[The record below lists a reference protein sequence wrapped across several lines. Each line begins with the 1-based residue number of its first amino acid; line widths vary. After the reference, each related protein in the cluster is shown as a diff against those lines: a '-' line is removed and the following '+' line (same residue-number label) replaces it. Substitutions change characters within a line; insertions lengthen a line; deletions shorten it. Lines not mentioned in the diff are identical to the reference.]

1 MRMRH
6 VPLHLILAVSF
17 AWAAA
22 LGGPAFAQERSLP
35 QSEAEIRLSFAP
47 VVKTAAPAVVN
58 VYAAQVVRERGPS
71 TSLFNDPL
79 FRQFFGDTPFGPP
92 RERLRNSLG
101 SGVIIDREGIVV
113 TNHHVIRGA
122 ESVTVVLSDK
132 REYEAAVILSD
143 DQTDLAILRI
153 PPQDAPYPHLEYADS
168 DDIEVGDLV
177 LAIGNPFGVGQTVTS
192 GIISAEA
199 RTKVGVSDYQFFIQT
214 DAPINPGNSGG
225 ALIDMTGRLVGINTA
240 IFSRSGGSHGI
251 GFAIPANMV
260 RVVAESARTGNVVQ
274 RPWLGARLQPLDG
287 DIADS
292 LGLDRPVG
300 VLVAEVARDGPAAR
314 AGLRPGDVITSVGD
328 QEVDDPDSFTYRFA
342 LQGTDGRANLRVMRD
357 GRPYRAEIR
366 LVPAPEDPPRDER
379 FIAGRSPLAGA
390 TVLNLSPAVAEELQI
405 TDPQEGVVVKSIS
418 RRSPASRLGVRPRD
432 VILTVNDE
440 EVTSTRQ
447 LEDMTEFS
455 IRTWR
460 LEIKRGDR
468 ILDMVVRG

>member
-6 VPLHLILAVSF
+6 LLLHLIIAFSF
-17 AWAAA
+17 VWAAA
-22 LGGPAFAQERSLP
+22 PGGPAFAQERRLP

-47 VVKTAAPAVVN
+47 VVKKAAPAVVN

-101 SGVIIDREGIVV
+101 SGVIIDSEGIVV

-122 ESVTVVLSDK
+122 EAVTVVLSDK

-143 DQTDLAILRI
+143 EQTDLAVLRI
-153 PPQDAPYPHLEYADS
+153 PSQDAPYPHLTFADS
-168 DDIEVGDLV
+168 DNIEVGDLV

-192 GIISAEA
+192 GIVSAEA

-225 ALIDMTGRLVGINTA
+225 ALIDMTGQLIGINTA

-274 RPWLGARLQPLDG
+274 RPWLGARLQPLDAE
-287 DIADS
+287 IAES

-300 VLVAEVARDGPAAR
+300 VLVAEVSRDGPAAR
-314 AGLRPGDVITSVGD
+314 AGLRPGDVITEVGE
-328 QEVDDPDSFTYRFA
+328 QAVEDPDSFSYRFA
-342 LQGTDGRANLRVMRD
+342 LQGTDGETHLRVVRD
-357 GRPYRAEIR
+357 GRPYLAEIR

-379 FIAGRSPLAGA
+379 FLTGRSPLAGA
-390 TVLNLSPAVAEELQI
+390 TVLNLSPAVAEELQV
-405 TDPQEGVVVKSIS
+405 TAPSDGVVVKNIS
-418 RRSPASRLGVRPRD
+418 RRSPAARMGMRPRD

-440 EVTSTRQ
+440 RVTSTRQ
-447 LEDMTEFS
+447 LEDITEFPA
-455 IRTWR
+455 RTWR
-460 LEIKRGDR
+460 LEIQRGSR
-468 ILDMVVRG
+468 VLDMVVRG